1 MAHIYTNKEFE
12 ELIDSGKIQQALT
25 SDTGYIIAVAGERQY
40 LIDHTANGIELTRI
54 KAVKLECML
63 ASSFDTDKYHA

>member
-1 MAHIYTNKEFE
+1 MARIYTNKEFE

-25 SDTGYIIAVAGERQY
+25 ADTGYIIAVAGKRQY
-40 LIDHTANGIELTRI
+40 FINHTANGIELTRI

-63 ASSFDTDKYHA
+63 ASSFDTDKYHS